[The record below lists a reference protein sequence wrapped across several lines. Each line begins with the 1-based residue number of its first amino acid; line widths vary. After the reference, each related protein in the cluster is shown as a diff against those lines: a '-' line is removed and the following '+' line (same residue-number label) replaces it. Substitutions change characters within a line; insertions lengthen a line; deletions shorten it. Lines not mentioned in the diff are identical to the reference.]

1 MLPAL
6 GAVTPFGVIRD
17 PPHIFNSYWNIVDY
31 SVMLV
36 SAVRQSKSVLYIYM
50 CVCVC
55 VYIYIYIYV
64 YIHSLLD
71 SFPI

>member
-1 MLPAL
+1 VLPAL
-6 GAVTPFGVIRD
+6 GAVTPSGVIRD

-36 SAVRQSKSVLYIYM
+36 SAVQQSESVF
-50 CVCVC
+50 
-55 VYIYIYIYV
+55 YIYV
-64 YIHSLLD
+64 YTHSLLD